1 MISFEQITVKVR
13 LGFGLQPT
21 EAGRLA
27 NSYHTELCFP
37 LTPAPPCGLSIFEI
51 KYAP

>member
-13 LGFGLQPT
+13 LGYGST
-21 EAGRLA
+21 NEAGRLA
-27 NSYHTELCFP
+27 NNYHTELCFP
-37 LTPAPPCGLSIFEI
+37 LTPATPCGLSIFEI